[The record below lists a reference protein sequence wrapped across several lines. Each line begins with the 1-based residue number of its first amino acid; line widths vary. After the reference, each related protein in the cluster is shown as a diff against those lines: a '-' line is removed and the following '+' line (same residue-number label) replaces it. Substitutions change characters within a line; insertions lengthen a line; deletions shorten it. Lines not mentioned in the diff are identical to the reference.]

1 MPHVQIFSDKPICN
15 SYDWR
20 TSFGTHL
27 DLDGDT
33 QHLFPRDS
41 WLHLAAS
48 FHGKSTTTIPHQ
60 TSSNRVCSKK
70 CTLDPSIS
78 IGSEHCFPSWGC
90 RKIGVLAHSWLSLAL
105 KSALYHLVC
114 LAFLHLP
121 RLVGARDTRVEIR
134 PAVIGR
140 AWVDSQVPPSPAEIC
155 YLGVH
160 PRNREWLTW
169 YNPVL

>member
-60 TSSNRVCSKK
+60 TSNNRVFKKMHPRSIYLHWFRTSFSFLRLPQIWGISLFLTKPNFEKCS
-70 CTLDPSIS
+70 LPLGLPS
-78 IGSEHCFPSWGC
+78 
-90 RKIGVLAHSWLSLAL
+90 L
-105 KSALYHLVC
+105 
-114 LAFLHLP
+114 
-121 RLVGARDTRVEIR
+121 
-134 PAVIGR
+134 
-140 AWVDSQVPPSPAEIC
+140 PPSAEARRWERH
-155 YLGVH
+155 LG
-160 PRNREWLTW
+160 RNSACSDR
-169 YNPVL
+169 